1 MNHQDLVVRSPHSP
15 NGLTLVG
22 QAFRRALISQLHPRM
37 LAALFLPFLV
47 AILGAALLLWFFW
60 TPLTGWLD
68 QEASSWG
75 VFNTVD
81 GWLVA
86 VGLFSLKLWMVPLLA
101 AGLLLP
107 MAGILG
113 LGIAAVFVMPLV
125 LQHLEKRD
133 YPGLRRQGQHATVL
147 GTWNAIWVGFLF
159 CVGWVLT
166 MPLWLL
172 PPMALVLPVFW
183 WAFAVNRMLRVDAMI
198 EHASGPERRLLWRR
212 HTRSLWLMAGIL
224 AVINLVPLFWLVM
237 PVFSALVYAHFSLD
251 AIRRLRTET
260 LIDI

>member
-1 MNHQDLVVRSPHSP
+1 MRSPHSP

-22 QAFRRALISQLHPRM
+22 QAFRRALVSQLHPRM

-75 VFNTVD
+75 IFNTVD

-86 VGLFSLKLWMVPLLA
+86 LGLFSLKLWMVPLLA

>member
-22 QAFRRALISQLHPRM
+22 QAFRRALVSQLHPRM

-75 VFNTVD
+75 IFNTVD

-86 VGLFSLKLWMVPLLA
+86 LGLFSLKLWMVPLLA